1 MIVCGGKNDLGSGK
15 FFFFFKNTKY
25 LTHTESVKKVLRKL
39 TVVYVQRGVTLGYT
53 QFGIGQSFAIILVV
67 S

>member
-1 MIVCGGKNDLGSGK
+1 MTWVAANS

-25 LTHTESVKKVLRKL
+25 LTHTERVEKVLRKL

>member
-1 MIVCGGKNDLGSGK
+1 MTLVAAN

-25 LTHTESVKKVLRKL
+25 LTHTARMEKVLKKL

>member
-1 MIVCGGKNDLGSGK
+1 MTLVAAN

-25 LTHTESVKKVLRKL
+25 LTHTERVEKVLRKL